1 VAVVVDLPDSVYQ
14 RWPDGETADVSPSG
28 CLLVID
34 GCDRVVG
41 GYTAGGWIK
50 FHVAL
55 DEPAELAAV
64 GTIPCPA
71 EPPAD

>member
-1 VAVVVDLPDSVYQ
+1 VAVVVDLTDSVYQ

-41 GYTAGGWIK
+41 GYTTGTWIK

-55 DEPAELAAV
+55 DEPTDLAV
-64 GTIPCPA
+64 VETLPDPA
-71 EPPAD
+71 QPPAS